1 MRKKCSVC
9 LWILVLLLSCLS
21 GKSAYA
27 ATSTTIAK
35 HIGNSN
41 PLIDHHLGA
50 DPVALTYN
58 GRVYIYMSSDDYEY
72 NSNGTI
78 KDNSFANLNR
88 VFVISSADMVN
99 WTDHGAIPVAGA
111 NGANGGR
118 GIAKWQVRHG
128 HRQSQLKKLMARI
141 NSSFISQTAA
151 EVSGSHRRQPD
162 WSMDR
167 PNRKTARNA
176 KYARNVWCCMAF

>member
-118 GIAKWQVRHG
+118 GIAKWAGASWAPSIAV
-128 HRQSQLKKLMARI
+128 KKLMARI

-151 EVSGSHRRQPD
+151 EVSGFSPQ
-162 WSMDR
+162 
-167 PNRKTARNA
+167 TARLVHGPTQSEN
-176 KYARNVWCCMAF
+176 RS